1 VNIKNGPR
9 KLAALL
15 VLFTCTGLLTA
26 PEAFS
31 ATRIKPGASCPYDFE
46 NRKYQ
51 GKTYTCIKVGKK
63 WVWDKGVISSKKT
76 KSVPSPSPSPTKS
89 SQAEIVNELAGL
101 TWMRKSGGAMNL
113 SLVMKS
119 IKSNYAFIADGIE
132 YQTSFPDKFTPLD
145 IWQDKIIACPSYCLN
160 EFFVSDLKGGNLKP
174 ISMDKIQH
182 PDLFT
187 YSLFKGANF
196 GKDSRYVFALT
207 SFGPIDGVKSVL
219 YRIDTLT
226 GSRSPIYSTYCYS
239 TVSKSCA
246 YGYMIS
252 GLKVSHKTN
261 EIAIAV
267 EAIGEVSSGYTSSFV
282 MTISQNA
289 SPITLKSVKNVASNN
304 RIYYEFATDS
314 IATWRKVNNVVEN
327 QTTYRL
333 SGIQFL
339 ESGDDLI
346 YIKASGEPG
355 RELNQICVLPK
366 SSSTEECDQVSPFKS
381 IYEVTPLGEGK
392 VLYQTLDYNSD
403 HFSAEIFD
411 LQSKKSTPITNYTL
425 KMNLHGFSIFG

>member
-1 VNIKNGPR
+1 MNTKYGLG
-9 KLAALL
+9 KLATFL
-15 VLFTCTGLLTA
+15 VISTSINLMIA
-26 PEAFS
+26 PHAFS
-31 ATRIKPGASCPYDFE
+31 ATKIKPGTNCPYQFE
-46 NRKYQ
+46 NRDYQ
-51 GKTYTCIKVGKK
+51 GKTYTCVKVGKK
-63 WVWDKGVISSKKT
+63 WVWDKGVNTSSKT
-76 KSVPSPSPSPTKS
+76 QAAPSPTPTTTKS
-89 SQAEIVNELAGL
+89 PQPEIVNELAGL

-160 EFFVSDLKGGNLKP
+160 EFFVSDLKGGNLNP

-226 GSRSPIYSTYCYS
+226 GSRSPIYTTYCYS

-246 YGYMIS
+246 YGYTIS
-252 GLKVSHKTN
+252 GVKVSHKTD
-261 EIAIAV
+261 EIAIVV
-267 EAIGEVSSGYTSSFV
+267 EAIGDVSAGFTSSYV

-289 SPITLKSVKNVASNN
+289 SPITLKSVKNVASKD
-304 RIYYEFATDS
+304 RVYYEFATDS
-314 IATWRKVNNVVEN
+314 AATWKKVNNVVEN
-327 QTTYRL
+327 QPIYRL

-339 ESGDDLI
+339 EAGDLI
-346 YIKASGEPG
+346 YIKVSGEPG
-355 RELNQICVLPK
+355 RELNQMCLLPAFSAIEK
-366 SSSTEECDQVSPFKS
+366 CDQVSPFKS

-392 VLYQTLDYNSD
+392 ILYETLDFNSD
-403 HFSAEIFD
+403 QFSAEIFD
-411 LQSKKSTPITNYTL
+411 LKSKVSTPITNYTL